1 VVEQDHSSRSQPWSP
16 MTAIY
21 IGLHESAIL
30 IGLVYDLVFIDF
42 RSATINFRK
51 SLVKR

>member
-1 VVEQDHSSRSQPWSP
+1 

-21 IGLHESAIL
+21 IGLHESAAKL